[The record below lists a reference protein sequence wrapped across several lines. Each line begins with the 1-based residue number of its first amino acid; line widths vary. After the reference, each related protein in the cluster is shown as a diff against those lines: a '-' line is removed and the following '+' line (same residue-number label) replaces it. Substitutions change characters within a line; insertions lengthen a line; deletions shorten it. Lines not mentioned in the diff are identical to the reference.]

1 MKKTLL
7 AVATTLAMSASANAA
22 MMYIDLGTN
31 AYDQNRSIPAGG
43 AVDANTTT
51 GQFEQFGFTQIKATS
66 VYDYSDGSVFG
77 SFFDTNDPAKL
88 LALGIPTS
96 GLALDGATTVNLV
109 SPNCPAGQCDID
121 ALSPLVPPLASDNEG
136 FLQTWDLQ
144 VQYDL
149 VGTLTAGG
157 PVYTG
162 GYFDVY
168 FNDLLDDT
176 NDRLIFSTV
185 VIGSDI
191 QLANLNLFLEIDFA
205 EAGWLYVE
213 DENGV
218 FQDAST
224 VRTVLTLDT
233 NVVPPIPTLDQLL
246 LVNGNQA
253 VRQADLDGSVIA
265 SIPVPEPASIALIGM
280 GLLGL
285 GLSRRRKAA

>member
-31 AYDQNRSIPAGG
+31 VYDSSRSIPPGG
-43 AVDANTTT
+43 VDANTTT
-51 GQFEQFGFTQIKATS
+51 AQFEEFGFNQIKATS
-66 VYDYSDGSVFG
+66 VYDYSDGTVFG
-77 SFFDTNDPAKL
+77 SFYDTNDPAKL

-96 GLALDGATTVNLV
+96 GLALDGVTTVNLV
-109 SPNCPAGQCDID
+109 APNCALGQCDID
-121 ALSPLVPPLASDNEG
+121 SLDPLVPPLGTDNEG

-149 VGTLTAGG
+149 VGTLTAAG
-157 PVYTG
+157 PQYTG
-162 GYFDVY
+162 GYFNVF

-191 QLANLNLFLEIDFA
+191 QLANLDLFLEIDYV
-205 EAGWLYVE
+205 EAGWLYVQ

-218 FQDAST
+218 FRDAST

-233 NVVPPIPTLDQLL
+233 NVAPPIPTDNQLL
-246 LVNGNQA
+246 LIGTDA
-253 VRQADLDGSVIA
+253 VRQANLDGSVIA
-265 SIPVPEPASIALIGM
+265 TVPEPASIALIGM

-285 GLSRRRKAA
+285 GFSRRRKAA